1 MTNKILFGLVLL
13 TCAGAFYTFREINQ
27 ELTRTKAALTK
38 EQQTVA
44 DLKAEL

>member
-1 MTNKILFGLVLL
+1 MTNKILFGLVLVA
-13 TCAGAFYTFREINQ
+13 CVGAFYEFGQMNQ
-27 ELTRTKAALTK
+27 ELTRTKAAHSK